1 MAMSNKIRKT
11 VSFNITNKKDNEML
25 EHIKEANF
33 SGYVKELIAAD
44 ILRRQQELKIVKK
57 TTKNGITIV
66 VGEKV
71 IS

>member
-1 MAMSNKIRKT
+1 MSQNKVRKT
-11 VSFNITNKKDNEML
+11 VSFNVTNKLDNQMIEYI
-25 EHIKEANF
+25 EQQNF

-44 ILRRQQELKIVKK
+44 MLKREQELKIVKK
-57 TTKNGITIV
+57 TANKGIRIV

>member
-1 MAMSNKIRKT
+1 MSNKVKKT
-11 VSFNITNKKDNEML
+11 VSFNITNKLDNQML
-25 EHIKEANF
+25 DHIGDLNF

-44 ILRRQQELKIVKK
+44 MYKRQQELRIVKK
-57 TTKNGITIV
+57 TAKKGITIV